1 MRDKDRSMTHTHDR
15 HATPTRQRLILSII
29 ATITFVL
36 VEAITG
42 YLSHSLA
49 LMSDAG
55 HNFADALA
63 LIFAWY
69 GVWIA
74 RKPSTARRTF
84 GYHRVGTLAALVNS
98 VSLVVIALLVF
109 WEAINRL
116 RHPEPVHSTPMIIV
130 ALLAI
135 LMNTVISLWLRGG
148 AKRDLGVR
156 SAYLHMLGDAIS
168 AAGVV
173 VAGLI
178 VAFTGAS
185 IADPVVSILIGIL
198 ILWSSWGILKE
209 SVNVLLEAIPAGM
222 NMIEVEQAIAN
233 VHGVL
238 EVHDLH
244 VWTIGSGKSKIDF
257 DYDDARF
264 EVLAPNQANA
274 HSLSDVEIN
283 AALDAPIDCPS
294 LADQIVTGDTVLIVV
309 SDATRA
315 TGSAQIVNLLV
326 RRLIENGIAA
336 GDIAIIFATG
346 IHRAVRPEE
355 KAQLLT
361 SFIAQRIRTLD
372 HDAYDP
378 SQMMQLG
385 TMKRGEP
392 IEINRA
398 LKEFSK
404 VILTRGVDF
413 PYFAGFTGGRNSIC
427 HCLGPPRTIE
437 AT

>member
-1 MRDKDRSMTHTHDR
+1 MTHSHDQ

-29 ATITFVL
+29 VTITFVL
-36 VEAITG
+36 VETITG

-148 AKRDLGVR
+148 AKKDLGVR
-156 SAYLHMLGDAIS
+156 SAYVHMLGDAIS

-244 VWTIGSGKSKIDF
+244 VWTIGSGMICCSCHVMVNEQSV
-257 DYDDARF
+257 RSG
-264 EVLAPNQANA
+264 ENVLRA
-274 HSLSDVEIN
+274 
-283 AALDAPIDCPS
+283 
-294 LADQIVTGDTVLIVV
+294 VTEKLEH
-309 SDATRA
+309 
-315 TGSAQIVNLLV
+315 NF
-326 RRLIENGIAA
+326 GIAHTTIQVEVE
-336 GDIAIIFATG
+336 GCEPNDMYCVKRIAE
-346 IHRAVRPEE
+346 H
-355 KAQLLT
+355 
-361 SFIAQRIRTLD
+361 S
-372 HDAYDP
+372 H
-378 SQMMQLG
+378 
-385 TMKRGEP
+385 
-392 IEINRA
+392 
-398 LKEFSK
+398 
-404 VILTRGVDF
+404 
-413 PYFAGFTGGRNSIC
+413 
-427 HCLGPPRTIE
+427 
-437 AT
+437 